1 LIRVSRSAL
10 ADFCDGKTS
19 RGEHLY
25 APMDLKGF
33 VCESLLEVAK
43 RNILND
49 RVLVPTLEMMSF
61 LFDAGIMQESNL
73 Q

>member
-1 LIRVSRSAL
+1 LIRVSRAAL
-10 ADFCDGKTS
+10 ADFCDGKTP
-19 RGEHLY
+19 RGEHLH
-25 APMDLKGF
+25 AQMDLKDF

-43 RNILND
+43 RHILND

-61 LFDAGIMQESNL
+61 LFDAGIMQQSNL